1 MRAFFISRKQVCSN
15 RQESGMADETKNI
28 QQVEQEALAELAQVS
43 DEATL
48 TRWRGQY
55 LGNKGIIRGM
65 LSQIGSIP
73 KEERA
78 AFGQSVNALKD
89 TLTSAHD
96 SKEQALQEA
105 ALRSDLESGAL
116 DVTLPGRSRPYG
128 RLHPSTRTLREFYSI
143 WADMGFQVFRSRD
156 VEDDNHNF
164 TLLNFPPDHPAR
176 EMQDTFYTTEKDI
189 ILRTHTSPGQ
199 IRAMEEL
206 GGNGTKPIRVIL
218 PGMCYRFEQ
227 ITPRSEAQFHQ
238 VEGLAIGKN
247 IRMSDLKGTIAEFAR
262 RMFKPD
268 VKVRF
273 RASYFPFTEPS
284 MEVDAECFLCN
295 GSGCRVCKHSGWLE
309 IAGSG
314 MVHPNVLRN
323 GGYDP
328 AVWSGFAF
336 GMGPERVT
344 MLKHGIEDIR
354 YFWGNDLRFLE
365 QF

>member
-1 MRAFFISRKQVCSN
+1 
-15 RQESGMADETKNI
+15 MAEDVKSIEA
-28 QQVEQEALAELAQVS
+28 VEAEAL
-43 DEATL
+43 EALNSAGNTDSL
-48 TRWRGQY
+48 SAWRGQY
-55 LGNKGIIRGM
+55 LGNKGVIRGM
-65 LSQIGSIP
+65 LSKIGSLP
-73 KEERA
+73 KEERGA
-78 AFGQSVNALKD
+78 YGQGVNALKNK
-89 TLTSAHD
+89 LTEAYE
-96 SKEQALQEA
+96 SKQAEIQEA
-105 ALRSDLESGAL
+105 QLKADLEGGQI
-116 DVTLPGRSRPYG
+116 DVTLPGRPRSAG
-128 RLHPSTRTLREFYSI
+128 RVHPSTQTLRNFYDI

-156 VEDDNHNF
+156 VELDEYNF
-164 TLLNFPPDHPAR
+164 TKLNFPPDHPAR
-176 EMQDTFYTTEKDI
+176 DMQDTFYTTEKDV

-199 IRAMEEL
+199 IHAMEQL
-206 GGNGTKPIRVIL
+206 GDGGTKPIRVIL

-238 VEGLAIGKN
+238 VEGLAIGRN
-247 IRMSDLKGTIAEFAR
+247 IRMSDLKGTIAEFAK

-284 MEVDAECFLCN
+284 MEVDAECFLCD
-295 GSGCRVCKHSGWLE
+295 GEGCRVCKYSGWLE

-328 AVWSGFAF
+328 SDWSGFAF
-336 GMGPERVT
+336 GMGPERIT

-354 YFWGNDLRFLE
+354 YFWGNDLRFLQ